1 MSRASSLRLAI
12 AGFLLAFGACVAA
25 HAADTVRPEVGKPLK
40 AAEALL
46 KSGKSRDALAKIN
59 EADAV
64 PNKTAYESLL
74 VQQMRGSAAHAAGD
88 LPTAIKSFE
97 AVIASGHVSGR
108 EQLALVQAV
117 AVDYYKLKDYAKAA
131 QWAQRYF
138 KDGGTEPAMRSVLLQ
153 SYFLG
158 NDCASVSRMLGGAGG
173 EETGRK
179 PAEEELEILR
189 SCYRREK
196 DDAGYVAATE
206 RLILYYPKK
215 EYWTE
220 MLARVQRKPGFSDR
234 LSVHVYKLRLA
245 TGNFTTANDYMELA
259 QLALQDGVPA
269 EAKIV
274 MDKGYAAGVLGKG
287 DQAARQQRLRDLVEK
302 SLAESRKT
310 REQDERNAADAR
322 DGGEL
327 VKVGLNYVYEG
338 KADKGLALIEKG
350 IRKGNLKRPEDAK
363 LRLGEAELHA
373 GHRNRAVQTL
383 RTIHG
388 NDGAADIARLWV
400 LQARA

>member
-1 MSRASSLRLAI
+1 MSRVSSLRLAI
-12 AGFLLAFGACVAA
+12 AGLLFALGACVAA

-40 AAEALL
+40 AAQALL

-88 LPTAIKSFE
+88 LATAIKAFE

-138 KDGGTEPAMRSVLLQ
+138 KDGGTEPAMRTVLLQ

-158 NDCASVSRMLGGAGG
+158 NDCASVSRMLGGASG

-179 PAEEELEILR
+179 PTEEELRDPRQLLPQGE
-189 SCYRREK
+189 
-196 DDAGYVAATE
+196 GHGAATSP
-206 RLILYYPKK
+206 RSSASVLYYPKK

-220 MLARVQRKPGFSDR
+220 LLARVQQKPGFSDR
-234 LSVHVYKLRLA
+234 LERARLPAAARDRQLRDRQRLHGA
-245 TGNFTTANDYMELA
+245 R
-259 QLALQDGVPA
+259 
-269 EAKIV
+269 
-274 MDKGYAAGVLGKG
+274 AAGAPGRRPG
-287 DQAARQQRLRDLVEK
+287 RGED
-302 SLAESRKT
+302 
-310 REQDERNAADAR
+310 R
-322 DGGEL
+322 DGQ
-327 VKVGLNYVYEG
+327 GLRE
-338 KADKGLALIEKG
+338 
-350 IRKGNLKRPEDAK
+350 RRP
-363 LRLGEAELHA
+363 RQGRP
-373 GHRNRAVQTL
+373 G
-383 RTIHG
+383 
-388 NDGAADIARLWV
+388 
-400 LQARA
+400 